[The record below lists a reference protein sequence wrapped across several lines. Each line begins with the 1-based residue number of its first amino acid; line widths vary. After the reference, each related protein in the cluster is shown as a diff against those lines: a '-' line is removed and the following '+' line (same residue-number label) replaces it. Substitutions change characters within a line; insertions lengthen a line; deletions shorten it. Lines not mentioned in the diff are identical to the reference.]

1 MNDKHRATVIK
12 VAAAVV
18 AAPRWIGAMLEA
30 ESVTLPTEWRG
41 MIGRAE
47 GAERAVAAIV
57 GTAGAN
63 ETRIDATKT
72 RPARTRDE
80 FVTAGGRTDT
90 HRLRL
95 RRKS

>member
-1 MNDKHRATVIK
+1 MVIR
-12 VAAAVV
+12 VPVAAVV
-18 AAPRWIGAMLEA
+18 ASRWTGELFEA

-41 MIGRAE
+41 TIGRAE
-47 GAERAVAAIV
+47 GAERALATIV

-80 FVTAGGRTDT
+80 FVTAGERTDT
-90 HRLRL
+90 HRLHL
-95 RRKS
+95 WRKN